1 MSQSITVDAP
11 KHTAKEYKAAIR
23 EMLAEIQRSNE
34 KMAQDKV
41 IIDRLKVQTDENLV
55 RIFATLEEIRN
66 VERPR

>member
-11 KHTAKEYKAAIR
+11 KRTAKEYKAAIR